1 MAFLYGDVGAV
12 SPYLQA
18 RQQFYTPEAWTK
30 MINALKR
37 STTLYIGNLSF
48 YTDEEQVYT
57 LFSLCGPVRR
67 VIMGI
72 HKFTH
77 LPCGFCFVEYY
88 FHRDAMAARDYL
100 NGTKLDDRII
110 RVDMDPGFEPDR
122 QFGRGTSGGQVRD
135 DRRHEYDEGR
145 GGLPPRRRR
154 ELERH
159 AVASGTLV
167 GPTAGPLHT
176 NRANRH
182 RYERNME
189 ANPNLRAQPERRENA
204 VPKAPGHD
212 EAKKEAP
219 PRDEP
224 KKAEPAEP
232 DHDEESKTNA
242 QREDPPD
249 DKGAPEKDG
258 GSAQAV
264 DPPAPPTDTAPAAED
279 EAAAESKEE
288 AAASADG
295 AEPAAKKRKLE

>member
-1 MAFLYGDVGAV
+1 MSFLYGDVGAV

-88 FHRDAMAARDYL
+88 FHLDAMAARDYL

-122 QFGRGTSGGQVRD
+122 QYGRGTSGGQVRD
-135 DRRHEYDEGR
+135 DRRQEYDEGR

-154 ELERH
+154 EMERH

-167 GPTAGPLHT
+167 GPTSGPLDR
-176 NRANRH
+176 NLRQNRH

-189 ANPNLRAQPERRENA
+189 ANPHLRHQPDRTEMDRERPKPISSGPGNQTEDKPADIEKAGDGRKMETLAQEQKEDGVGQGESDTVKADVPPEEM
-204 VPKAPGHD
+204 V
-212 EAKKEAP
+212 KKS
-219 PRDEP
+219 
-224 KKAEPAEP
+224 
-232 DHDEESKTNA
+232 ESM
-242 QREDPPD
+242 
-249 DKGAPEKDG
+249 
-258 GSAQAV
+258 
-264 DPPAPPTDTAPAAED
+264 DTA
-279 EAAAESKEE
+279 SEE
-288 AAASADG
+288 LSEPSA
-295 AEPAAKKRKLE
+295 KRQKIE